1 MKTPKAV
8 VFDMDGVLSDS
19 EWIYAEKILE
29 VLREEGIYIEADEI
43 HDLFGQSM
51 LNICIELKKR
61 YHLSEQAKY
70 YDSCRCRLKCSDGNH
85 TGKYETLRH

>member
-1 MKTPKAV
+1 MKIPKAV

-43 HDLFGQSM
+43 NDPVFICF
-51 LNICIELKKR
+51 LNSSIDILEPILPLLVR
-61 YHLSEQAKY
+61 IVTSEGSAEK
-70 YDSCRCRLKCSDGNH
+70 
-85 TGKYETLRH
+85 